1 MLTVFVNINSL
12 SQVRVSFDAVS
23 AETGGEEEMGVPVSA
38 GPNPIA
44 PEIKEL
50 AWGAGSFIVFLFF
63 MRLFLVPKLR
73 TGMASRYDSIQA
85 DHEYASATRDGARA
99 DVTRYESAVA
109 EIRGEAA
116 RRLDVARQTLD
127 KERSEKIAQVNAQ
140 VAERRSQAEAEVATA
155 RAAAQGQIVSAVTA
169 VTTRATQI
177 AVGVSPDAAVVT
189 RSVQQ
194 AMDGKRS

>member
-1 MLTVFVNINSL
+1 MLTAFVNINSS
-12 SQVRVSFDAVS
+12 SQVRVTLDVVS
-23 AETGGEEEMGVPVSA
+23 AETGSEEGAPVSA

-44 PEIKEL
+44 PEMKEL

-63 MRLFLVPKLR
+63 MRLFLVPKVR
-73 TGMASRYDSIQA
+73 KGMASRYESIQA

-99 DVTRYESAVA
+99 DVARYESAVA
-109 EIRGEAA
+109 EIRSEAS
-116 RRLDVARQTLD
+116 RRLEAARQTLD
-127 KERSEKIAQVNAQ
+127 KERSEKVAEINAQ
-140 VAERRSQAEAEVATA
+140 IAARRAAAESEVAAA

-177 AVGVSPDAAVVT
+177 AVGVSPDNAVVT

-194 AMDGKRS
+194 AMEGNRS

>member
-1 MLTVFVNINSL
+1 MLTAFVNINSF

-23 AETGGEEEMGVPVSA
+23 AETGSEEGAPVSA

-63 MRLFLVPKLR
+63 MRLFLVPKVR
-73 TGMASRYDSIQA
+73 KGMASRYESIQA
-85 DHEYASATRDGARA
+85 DHEYASATRDGAKQ
-99 DVTRYESAVA
+99 DVARYESAVA
-109 EIRGEAA
+109 EIRSEAS
-116 RRLDVARQTLD
+116 RRLETARQTLD
-127 KERSEKIAQVNAQ
+127 KERQEKVAQVNAQ
-140 VAERRSQAEAEVATA
+140 IASRRAAAEAEVATA
-155 RAAAQGQIVSAVTA
+155 RAAAQSQIVTAVGA

-177 AVGVSPDAAVVT
+177 AVGVSPDAAIVS

-194 AMDGKRS
+194 AMEGNRS

>member
-1 MLTVFVNINSL
+1 MLTAFVEINSF

-23 AETGGEEEMGVPVSA
+23 AETGSEEGAPVSA

-50 AWGAGSFIVFLFF
+50 AWGAGSFIVFLFL
-63 MRLFLVPKLR
+63 MRLFLVPKVR
-73 TGMASRYDSIQA
+73 KGMASRYESIQA
-85 DHEYASATRDGARA
+85 DHEYASATRDGAKQ
-99 DVTRYESAVA
+99 DVARYESAVA
-109 EIRGEAA
+109 EIRSEAA
-116 RRLDVARQTLD
+116 RRLEAARLTLD
-127 KERSEKIAQVNAQ
+127 KERSAKIAEVSEQITV
-140 VAERRSQAEAEVATA
+140 RRAQAETEVAAA

-177 AVGVSPDAAVVT
+177 AVGVSPDNAVVT

-194 AMDGKRS
+194 AMEGTRS

>member
-1 MLTVFVNINSL
+1 MLTAFVNINSF

-23 AETGGEEEMGVPVSA
+23 AETGSEEGAPVSA

-63 MRLFLVPKLR
+63 MRLFLVPKVR
-73 TGMASRYDSIQA
+73 KGMASRYESIQA
-85 DHEYASATRDGARA
+85 DHEYASATRDGAKQ
-99 DVTRYESAVA
+99 DVARYESAVA
-109 EIRGEAA
+109 EIRSEAS
-116 RRLDVARQTLD
+116 RRLETARQTLD
-127 KERSEKIAQVNAQ
+127 KERQEKVTQVNAQ
-140 VAERRSQAEAEVATA
+140 IASRRAAAEAEVAAA
-155 RAAAQGQIVSAVTA
+155 RAAAQSQIVTAVGA

-177 AVGVSPDAAVVT
+177 AVGVSPDAAIVS

-194 AMDGKRS
+194 AMEGNRS

>member
-1 MLTVFVNINSL
+1 MLTAFVNINSF

-23 AETGGEEEMGVPVSA
+23 AETGSEEGAPVSA

-63 MRLFLVPKLR
+63 MRLFLVPKVR
-73 TGMASRYDSIQA
+73 KGMASRYESIQA
-85 DHEYASATRDGARA
+85 DHEYASATRDGAKQ
-99 DVTRYESAVA
+99 DVARYESAVA
-109 EIRGEAA
+109 EIRSEAS
-116 RRLDVARQTLD
+116 RRLETARLTLD
-127 KERSEKIAQVNAQ
+127 KERQEKVAQVNAQ
-140 VAERRSQAEAEVATA
+140 IASRRAAAEAEVATA
-155 RAAAQGQIVSAVTA
+155 RAAAQSQIVTAVGA

-177 AVGVSPDAAVVT
+177 AVGVSPDAAIVS

-194 AMDGKRS
+194 AMEGNRS